1 MTHSPSRPILD
12 LEHIHP
18 AVRAAVSQERQAW
31 VIEVQAAVAANPVV
45 VVGMQHNPYCK
56 KAAKAVAA
64 QGLNCKYLEYGSY
77 FSGWRSR
84 NALKMWTGWPTFPM
98 VFVHGVLV
106 GGANDLERLIAS
118 GEFTQM
124 VNR

>member
-18 AVRAAVSQERQAW
+18 AIRAAVSEERQAW
-31 VIEVQAAVAANPVV
+31 VLEVQAAVAANPVV
-45 VVGMQHNPYCK
+45 VVGMQHNPHCK
-56 KAAKAVAA
+56 KAVKAVAA
-64 QGLNCKYLEYGSY
+64 QGVGYKYLEYGSY

-98 VFVHGVLV
+98 VFVHGVLI
-106 GGANDLERLIAS
+106 GGANDLARLIAS